1 MQAGIAT
8 RLRAPKTGSNRG
20 RALAA
25 CLATAGLA
33 LLAAACGPASA
44 GSSAGSVGTT
54 PVSGGTASYAEEP
67 SFQIDYIFPFTN
79 SNYID
84 VPNTDDFQYL
94 LYRPL
99 YWFGQGTSPYLNQS
113 LSLAY
118 PPKYQGRTVTIRLK
132 KYYWSDG
139 KPVTAQNVMFWINM
153 QRDDPGEWGAQVLG
167 DFPFNVSTFRV
178 VNSTE
183 LQMTMTKPYSPEWF
197 TNNELSQITPMPE
210 YWDRTSATTA
220 SDCSTVPSACKAVY
234 TYLDSQSKPGTM
246 TTWAK
251 SPLWSIVDGP
261 WKVTSASNTG
271 EVTMVINSRYSGH
284 LPADHIDTLIELPFE
299 SEQAE
304 FNVLQDPGRQ
314 PVDVGYLPTVDAPV
328 PPPGAQTGGNPAT
341 LSNYKIT
348 AVYPW
353 ALSYFPYNYKDPT
366 AGPIFS
372 QQYFRESFQTL
383 VDQEGV
389 IDGPLHG
396 YGKATIGPVAD
407 YPSTQYLSKKVQ
419 DAGDQWELNL
429 PKAESLLKSHGWSI
443 VPGGVDKCI
452 SPGPGPSNCG
462 PGIKGGAELKF
473 NLVYA
478 SGIDWMYS
486 ATRELQSNAQL
497 AGIQIKATAES
508 AGDVVGAAFCTGSG
522 CPSWQLAEWGAWTY
536 SPDYLPT
543 GEELFESSSVADAG
557 LYNNS
562 HNNALIQDTL
572 QAATPAAFNKAMY
585 TWQEWLAQQLPVVY
599 EPNAAT
605 LVENVNDLY
614 IGPQSTTLTI
624 NPEDWH
630 YLK

>member
-1 MQAGIAT
+1 M
-8 RLRAPKTGSNRG
+8 
-20 RALAA
+20 A
-25 CLATAGLA
+25 CLAAAGLA

-44 GSSAGSVGTT
+44 GSSGAVGTT
-54 PVSGGTASYAEEP
+54 PVDGGTATYAEEP
-67 SFQIDYIFPFTN
+67 SFQINYIFPFTN

-99 YWFGQGTSPYLNQS
+99 YWFGQGTEPYFNES

-118 PPKYQGRTVTIRLK
+118 PPAYKGRTVTIRLK
-132 KYYWSDG
+132 KYYWSNG
-139 KPVTAQNVMFWINM
+139 QPVTAQNVMFWINM
-153 QRDDPGEWGAQVLG
+153 QLDDPSEWGAQVKG
-167 DFPFNVSTFRV
+167 DFPFNVSHFRV
-178 VNSTE
+178 LSSTE
-183 LQMTMTKPYSPEWF
+183 LQMTMNKPYSSEWF
-197 TNNELSQITPMPE
+197 TYNQLSQITPMPE
-210 YWDRTSATTA
+210 YWDRTSASTP
-220 SDCSTVPSACKAVY
+220 SNCSTVASSCKAVY

-261 WKVTSASNTG
+261 WRVTSANNTG
-271 EVTMVINSRYSGH
+271 EVTMVINKRYSGQ
-284 LPADHIDTLIELPFE
+284 LPADHIARLIELPFA

-328 PPPGAQTGGNPAT
+328 PPPGQQTGGNPAT
-341 LSNYKIT
+341 LPSYKVT

-353 ALSYFPYNYKDPT
+353 ALSYFPYNYTDPA

-372 QQYFRESFQTL
+372 QLYFREAFQTL

-407 YPSTQYLSKKVQ
+407 YPATQYLSKQVE

-429 PKAESLLKSHGWSI
+429 PRAESLLRSHGWSI
-443 VPGGVDKCI
+443 TPNGVDKCI
-452 SPGPGPSNCG
+452 RSGNGPTDCG
-462 PGIKGGAELKF
+462 PGVKAGAALDF
-473 NLVYA
+473 SMVYA

-486 ATRELQSNAQL
+486 ATKELVSNASL
-497 AGIQIKATAES
+497 VGIRINATQEP
-508 AGDVVGAAFCTGSG
+508 AGDVVGAAFCTGAG

-543 GEELFESSSVADAG
+543 GEELFETDSVADAG
-557 LYNNS
+557 EFNS
-562 HNNALIQDTL
+562 AFDNALIQDTL
-572 QAATPAAFNKAMY
+572 QAASPAAFNKAMY
-585 TWQEWLAQQLPVVY
+585 TWQDWLAKDLPVVY

-605 LVENVNDLY
+605 LVENVDNLY